1 MREQKNKEEKNY
13 IFGIHAIIETIK
25 AGKTID
31 KLFIQKGL
39 HNDAFAELWKLVR
52 LRRVNYK
59 HVPLEKINRLTKKN
73 HQGVFA
79 FLSPIDFHK
88 IEDII
93 PRLYEEGK
101 NPLILVMDRITD
113 VRNFG
118 AIARTA
124 ECVGAHTILIPEL
137 NSAAINADA
146 AKTSSGALH
155 RIPVSRTWNLKLSLQ
170 LMKDS
175 GIQIIGCTEKT
186 QDTIYNAD
194 FTKPTAIILGS
205 GNDEIASGDQYR
217 RENLRRSIA
226 LNCDLEEGTVIK
238 EEHLTMLR
246 PPVGF
251 SWDDKYLILGKKT
264 KISLKKRQILKQDHF
279 Q

>member
-1 MREQKNKEEKNY
+1 MNKEEKNY

-88 IEDII
+88 IEDLI

-146 AKTSSGALH
+146 VKTSSGALH

-205 GNDEIASGDQYR
+205 EEDGISPE
-217 RENLRRSIA
+217 L
-226 LNCDLEEGTVIK
+226 LKMCD
-238 EEHLTMLR
+238 M
-246 PPVGF
+246 
-251 SWDDKYLILGKKT
+251 KT
-264 KISLKKRQILKQDHF
+264 KIPINGKISSLNVSVATGVICYELLRQRN
-279 Q
+279 